1 MRNLK
6 YPWVLGRLS
15 YDDGDG
21 NENGTIT
28 LDVHYA
34 FCIFLERNCTAATW
48 KCLDNESRFH
58 CSIKSNI
65 CLRKRIRAEGFTW
78 KKKFLHKQWAKKK
91 KFVRAENSPPSPL
104 TFLMVRPLIL
114 RPHFK
119 SVKNGI
125 RSKRGLNMVFEK
137 GLSYPSVLFFWKDRW
152 SMCLKCSFN
161 AKLSFKYRESLLKFY
176 K

>member
-78 KKKFLHKQWAKKK
+78 KKNSCTSSERKKK
-91 KFVRAENSPPSPL
+91 KNSCELKIPLPPPPI

-114 RPHFK
+114 RLHFK
-119 SVKNGI
+119 SVKNSI

-137 GLSYPSVLFFWKDRW
+137 GLSYPSVLFF
-152 SMCLKCSFN
+152 
-161 AKLSFKYRESLLKFY
+161 
-176 K
+176 